1 MTIPTQIT
9 LWLRKHRSTKPG
21 IARNVTGIH
30 LAANTESLPNQS
42 TQEYKCADQARYEEM
57 PRIDASEIGGSA
69 A

>member
-9 LWLRKHRSTKPG
+9 LWLRKHRSIKPT

-42 TQEYKCADQARYEEM
+42 TRECKCTVHARDEDM